1 MVLRNRTPKVWL
13 LMLIYSVPALWFAL
27 VASWARW

>member
-1 MVLRNRTPKVWL
+1 MVLRHRRPKVWL
-13 LMLIYSVPALWFAL
+13 LMLVYSVPALLLAL